1 MWMNYKY
8 PELMVFPIK
17 PRGKFHQC
25 LSSIDN
31 ICNEMECSEA
41 FSSYIYICMH
51 CNALSYGYYM
61 FWTPLSV

>member
-17 PRGKFHQC
+17 PRSKFHQC

-41 FSSYIYICMH
+41 FSSYIYICIMRYLMAIT
-51 CNALSYGYYM
+51 CFENLS
-61 FWTPLSV
+61 LSV